1 MHPKY
6 ETREDNSTIVYY
18 FKIDEELKILVEFN
32 IFDDD
37 YVDSGQFREILAR
50 LIY

>member
-1 MHPKY
+1 MHPRY
-6 ETREDNSTIVYY
+6 EARQDNQTIVYY
-18 FKIDEELKILVEFN
+18 LKIEDDLKLLIEFH

-37 YVDSGQFREILAR
+37 YVESGQFREILAR